1 MTPTPYHQSCL
12 RWSRQ
17 TNKEA
22 TVMAGSLI
30 ERLRPSS
37 IEATPV
43 ESAPSAEEAPVISL
57 LLLLPTIA
65 VESPIERLQ
74 RLLRRW
80 RSPIISLRDLYTHG
94 PHCDRNKQT
103 ALDLAQI
110 LVRQGVLTPIAA
122 GRRNGMK

>member
-1 MTPTPYHQSCL
+1 MVADNL
-12 RWSRQ
+12 F
-17 TNKEA
+17 K
-22 TVMAGSLI
+22 
-30 ERLRPSS
+30 RLRPSP

-43 ESAPSAEEAPVISL
+43 ESALSTEEAPVMTSL
-57 LLLLPTIA
+57 LEKLERERLLLLPTIA

-74 RLLRRW
+74 RFLRRW
-80 RSPIISLRDLYTHG
+80 RSPIVSLRDLYTHG

-122 GRRNGMK
+122 GRRNGMKWKNVPK